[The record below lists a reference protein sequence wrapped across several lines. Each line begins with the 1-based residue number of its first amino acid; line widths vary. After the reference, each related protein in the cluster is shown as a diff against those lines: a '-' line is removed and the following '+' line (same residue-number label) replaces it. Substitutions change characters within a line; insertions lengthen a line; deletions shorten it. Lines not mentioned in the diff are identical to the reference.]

1 MEITGYAD
9 RFSVHAGERIR
20 FMVSSQVPRYRAH
33 VVRLIHGDTNPAGPG
48 FKSEAV
54 ASTLEGEHEGRHQ
67 ILRPGSYI
75 HIPRRLALG
84 ADGSFSVH
92 LWMQPTTPE
101 KPRQVLLSTG
111 GWCLVLVDGRLTL
124 EHGGQP
130 TVALEQAVKRHVW
143 YRVCVTCDGA
153 AGQVSLRLLPLATTA
168 AELGEAQ
175 SAPVGGMRAEPIA
188 DDVLIGAEWLR
199 ERGVVQP
206 GIAANFYNGKI
217 ENPSVFERVLDQYE
231 FDALADSAEPS
242 AIPGLVAAWDFSR
255 QIDTRTVED
264 ISTNAAHGR
273 TVQMPTRAVTG
284 HAWDGRETA
293 WRHVPRQY
301 AAIHFHE
308 DDLDDAGWEV
318 SLEWTVPATQASG
331 VYAVHVETATAED
344 YIPFYVRPAVGEA
357 RARVLFLAPTFS
369 YLAYANE
376 QMFCTPEGKEVLR
389 RMNDGVLG
397 HLVAD
402 YPVQAQDKYI
412 VDNQLRSL
420 YDTHVD
426 GSGVCYSSRLRP
438 IVNMRP
444 KYVMPA
450 LNLGDGSPHQFNADL
465 HLVDWLHHE
474 GFAYDVATDEDLHR
488 EGAALLGR
496 YQVVLTG
503 THHEYWSGAM
513 LDAMESYLDAGG
525 RLMYLAGNGFYWVT
539 ELDEEEGH
547 TVEIRRAGPATRTWD
562 ARPGEGHL
570 STTGEPGGLWRNRG
584 RAPQRLVGVGF
595 TAQGTGPGRPYEQVA
610 AARTGR
616 AAFVFDGIAPDALI
630 GDGPSLVNAY
640 GGAGF
645 ELDRVD
651 HALGSPYATIVL
663 ATASGFSD
671 AYQHVSE
678 EVLVADSRQGGTAN
692 PLVKADMVL
701 VPYPNGGAVFSPA
714 SISWCGSLSGDGYE
728 NTVAQVTR
736 NVLGRFLRP
745 EPI

>member
-20 FMVSSQVPRYRAH
+20 FMVSTQASRYRAQ

-48 FKSEAV
+48 FKAVAV
-54 ASTLEGEHEGRHQ
+54 ASTLEGEHAGRHQ

-75 HIPRRLALG
+75 HIPHRLTLG
-84 ADGSFSVH
+84 ADGSFSLH
-92 LWMQPTTPE
+92 LWLQATLPE
-101 KPRQVLLSTG
+101 KPRQVLLATG
-111 GWCLVLVDGRLTL
+111 RWCLVLVAGRLAL
-124 EHGGQP
+124 ELGGQP
-130 TVALEQAVKRHVW
+130 IVMLDQAVKRHVW
-143 YRVCVTCDGA
+143 YHVCVACDGT
-153 AGQVSLRLLPLATTA
+153 AGKVRLRLVPLASTDTT
-168 AELGEAQ
+168 LGEERTAPTAGVQ
-175 SAPVGGMRAEPIA
+175 ADSATN
-188 DDVLIGAEWLR
+188 DVLIGAEWRR
-199 ERGVVQP
+199 ENGELQP
-206 GIAANFYNGKI
+206 GVATNFYNGKI
-217 ENPSVFERVLDQYE
+217 ENPSVYARALDDSEFE
-231 FDALADSAEPS
+231 ALAKGTEPN
-242 AIPGLVAAWDFSR
+242 AVAGLVAAWDFSR
-255 QIDTRTVED
+255 QIATRTIED
-264 ISTNAAHGR
+264 ISTSAAHGR
-273 TVQMPTRAVTG
+273 TVQMPTRAVTS
-284 HAWDGRETA
+284 HAWDGSETA
-293 WRHVPRQY
+293 WRHAPRQY

-308 DDLDDAGWEV
+308 DDLDDAGWAV
-318 SLEWTVPATQASG
+318 SLDWPVPATQSSG
-331 VYAVHVETATAED
+331 VYAVHLETATGED
-344 YIPFYVRPAVGEA
+344 YIPFYVRPPVGEA
-357 RARVLFLAPTFS
+357 HAKILFLAPTFS

-376 QMFCTPEGKEVLR
+376 QMFGTPEGKEVLR

-402 YPVQAQDKYI
+402 YPVQAQDKYVI
-412 VDNQLRSL
+412 ENQLRSL
-420 YDTHVD
+420 YDSHVD

-444 KYVMPA
+444 KYFMPA

-465 HLVDWLHHE
+465 HLVDWLHHA

-488 EGAALLGR
+488 EGAGLLSR

-513 LDAMESYLDAGG
+513 LDAMETYLDTGG

-539 ELDEEEGH
+539 ELDAEEGH

-570 STTGEPGGLWRNRG
+570 STTGEPGGLWRHRG

-595 TAQGTGPGRPYEQVA
+595 TAQGTGPGRPYKQVA

-616 AAFVFDGIAPDALI
+616 AAFVFEGIAPDALI
-630 GDGPSLVNAY
+630 GDGPSLVNGY

-678 EVLVADSRQGGTAN
+678 EILVADSRQGGTVN

-701 VPYPNGGAVFSPA
+701 LPYPNGGAVFAPA
-714 SISWCGSLSGDGYE
+714 SISWCGSLSGNAYA
-728 NTVAQVTR
+728 NTVSRVTR
-736 NVLGRFLRP
+736 NVLERFLRP